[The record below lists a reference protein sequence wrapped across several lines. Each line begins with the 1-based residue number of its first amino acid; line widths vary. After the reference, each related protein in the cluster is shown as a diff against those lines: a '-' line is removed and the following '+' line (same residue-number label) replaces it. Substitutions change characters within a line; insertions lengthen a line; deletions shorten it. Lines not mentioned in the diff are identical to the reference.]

1 MWTELS
7 AESISVHALQYGGD
21 AALVSTHE
29 LDDAADGGGLQ
40 RHGGVFAA
48 AAPGVGGGVGG
59 SGSAVRRCVVT
70 GLFARARESTERSQL
85 GLVAPGADDDDVRL
99 GGYCVE
105 AVPTPE
111 YS

>member
-1 MWTELS
+1 M
-7 AESISVHALQYGGD
+7 VHAQD
-21 AALVSTHE
+21 AVA
-29 LDDAADGGGLQ
+29 GGGYCSDPAVVDTGRSPSGAVLVDDWEIP
-40 RHGGVFAA
+40 GAAGAAGVGR
-48 AAPGVGGGVGG
+48 GVGGA
-59 SGSAVRRCVVT
+59 GSAVRRCGVT